1 MNFFLLFIL
10 FRKTAAYIYIYI
22 YIYIYLKIY
31 LEVKE
36 RALIISL
43 LSELNSVLL
52 GAKS

>member
-1 MNFFLLFIL
+1 MNFFFVV
-10 FRKTAAYIYIYI
+10 YIIQKDRSIHI

-31 LEVKE
+31 LVKE

>member
-1 MNFFLLFIL
+1 MNFFFVV
-10 FRKTAAYIYIYI
+10 YIIQKDRSIHI